1 MTQLDRKL
9 VGRAAAAIGLVLTT
23 LALAALGPDAAA
35 VLRYERA
42 AIAAGAWWRLL
53 TGHLVHLG
61 WAHALLNIVGLA
73 MVGLLVGSALSGRF
87 WVLGL
92 ILCALGTSA
101 GLWWFAPSTEWYV
114 GLSGVLH
121 GLLVLGA
128 GARLG
133 QGNKIGWVVLILV
146 AVKITVEQIAGPS
159 TGTAELISGRVI
171 VDAHLFGALTGL
183 LLTPAARWIARGN
196 APNSTPGDSR
206 SM

>member
-1 MTQLDRKL
+1 MIQFDRKL
-9 VGRAAAAIGLVLTT
+9 LGSAIATTSLAVST
-23 LALAALGPDAAA
+23 LAFAALGPDATA

-42 AIAAGAWWRLL
+42 AIATGAWWRLL

-61 WAHALLNIVGLA
+61 WTHALLNMVGLA
-73 MVGLLVGSALSGRF
+73 IVGLLVGSALSGRL

-133 QGNKIGWVVLILV
+133 QGNKLGWIVLMLV
-146 AVKITVEQIAGPS
+146 AVKITVEQITGPPM
-159 TGTAELISGRVI
+159 GTAELISGRII

-183 LLTPAARWIARGN
+183 LLAPAAGWIARGN
-196 APNSTPGDSR
+196 APGSPQGDSR